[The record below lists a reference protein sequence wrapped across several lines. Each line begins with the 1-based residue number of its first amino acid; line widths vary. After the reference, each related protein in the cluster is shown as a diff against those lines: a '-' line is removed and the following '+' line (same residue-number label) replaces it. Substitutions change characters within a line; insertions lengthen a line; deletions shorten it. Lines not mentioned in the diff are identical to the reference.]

1 MENNNSV
8 CFAEEILKIEQ
19 IAGADNILLATCKG
33 WTSVIKK
40 DQFKIGDYVVCIT
53 TDAVVP
59 LAVATT
65 FDITNYLRHRK
76 SEGLY
81 CVRTIKLKGVYSE
94 CLLLPTTYLN
104 KPSKVK
110 PGDNLS
116 EELGIYKYEP
126 PERIITDSKGVKH
139 KYHQNPNF
147 HKYTKFPNLKNVP
160 DIFEENEQVIVSEK
174 IHGTNARYGIV
185 RKAKITLWDKI
196 KKFFGNEWVEYEYVY
211 GSHNVEKGSDS
222 QGFYSTD
229 IWKEIADKYNIKR
242 LLWNYVK
249 TQQVPKSIGNGF
261 IIYGEIYGPG
271 VQGEAYSYGLKEKD
285 IKVFDIKFND
295 IYLTYDQVKYL
306 LLDDLYIPMVEY
318 HYDNWNNDTIFLN
331 HVKDRFINNTKVPH
345 EGVVVRTNEIDPRI
359 AKIINPDYHIYAE
372 KHNVPDSH

>member
-8 CFAEEILKIEQ
+8 CFAEEILKIEE

-40 DQFKIGDYVVCIT
+40 DQFKVGDYVICIT

-59 LAVATT
+59 VELATT
-65 FDITNYLRHRK
+65 FGITNYLRHRK
-76 SEGLY
+76 SESLY

-94 CLLLPTTYLN
+94 CLLLPVSYLN
-104 KPSKVK
+104 KPSKIK
-110 PGDNLS
+110 LGDNLS

-126 PERIITDSKGVKH
+126 PERIITDSQGKKH

-147 HKYTKFPNLKNVP
+147 HKYTKFPNHKNVP
-160 DIFEENEQVIVSEK
+160 DIFVENEQVIVSEK

-196 KKFFGNEWVEYEYVY
+196 KKFFGNKWVEYEYVY

-229 IWKEIADKYNIKR
+229 IWKEIADKYNIKSK
-242 LLWNYVK
+242 LWNYVK
-249 TQQVPKSIGNGF
+249 IMYHGPESIGNGF
-261 IIYGEIYGPG
+261 IIYGEIFGPG
-271 VQGEAYSYGLKEKD
+271 IQGEAYSYGLKEKD
-285 IKVFDIKFND
+285 IRIFDIKISDEYLEYD
-295 IYLTYDQVKYL
+295 IVSDIVYDFDL
-306 LLDDLYIPMVEY
+306 LMPIWSYSY
-318 HYDNWNNDTIFLN
+318 WSYNTIFEN
-331 HVKDRFINNTKVPH
+331 YVKDTFIHNTKVPQ
-345 EGVVVRTNEIDPRI
+345 EGIVVRSLNNSKI
-359 AKIINPDYHIYAE
+359 AKIINPDYYIYAE